1 MRTSV
6 PAPRGRKTRRA
17 RTVRAPGWSMRTRSR
32 GSRGATT
39 TFGATVKIEATGRAG
54 FPRASAA
61 PYSEPP
67 VGDGAGVP
75 PAYATA
81 AGASPIADAATA
93 AEIPAST
100 RFRPMPRTVDPP
112 RRPVNRPR
120 ANAQVH
126 GPELAPRAPP
136 ARRRPETGAKP
147 PVSVVEPGEHPAH
160 HLERA
165 RLVERLVEVA
175 ALRRLHARRAA
186 RLARAL
192 CDERVRIAHQ
202 GLEAQEPLAG
212 DPDAAGVA
220 VVDEDRRPPGLRV
233 EVRRQPA
240 DVPAVAHRE
249 QRQDRDLRVLR
260 RVQRAEQ
267 NLQGEVVREQ
277 VVGHLVPER
286 LRAERLRRQ
295 VERLQVD

>member
-6 PAPRGRKTRRA
+6 PAPRGRNTSRA
-17 RTVRAPGWSMRTRSR
+17 RTVRAPGWSMRTRRR
-32 GSRGATT
+32 GRSGATT
-39 TFGATVKIEATGRAG
+39 PFGLTAKTEATGRAG
-54 FPRASAA
+54 LTRASAA

-81 AGASPIADAATA
+81 AGASPIAAAATA

-100 RFRPMPRTVDPP
+100 CFRPMPMTVDPT
-112 RRPVNRPR
+112 RRPVNRR
-120 ANAQVH
+120 AANAQVQR
-126 GPELAPRAPP
+126 PELAP
-136 ARRRPETGAKP
+136 ARRAARHRPECGVTNSASG
-147 PVSVVEPGEHPAH
+147 VESGEHPPH

-165 RLVERLVEVA
+165 RLIERLVEVA

-192 CDERVRIAHQ
+192 GDERVRIADQ
-202 GLEAQEPLAG
+202 RLEAQEPLAR
-212 DPDAAGVA
+212 DAHPAGVA

-240 DVPAVAHRE
+240 DVPAIAHRQ
-249 QRQDRDLRVLR
+249 QR
-260 RVQRAEQ
+260 
-267 NLQGEVVREQ
+267 
-277 VVGHLVPER
+277 
-286 LRAERLRRQ
+286 
-295 VERLQVD
+295 